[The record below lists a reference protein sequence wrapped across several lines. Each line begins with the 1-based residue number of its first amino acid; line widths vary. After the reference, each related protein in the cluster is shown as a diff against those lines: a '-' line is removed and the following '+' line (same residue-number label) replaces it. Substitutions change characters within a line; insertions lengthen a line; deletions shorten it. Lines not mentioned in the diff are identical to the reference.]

1 MTFVMVFLIMLTVV
15 GLMAV
20 GVMMGRKPIAGSC
33 GGIANLGIEKKCSIC
48 GDDREKCPEVSG
60 DAGGNGKSGVQ
71 TYDASKR

>member
-48 GDDREKCPEVSG
+48 GDDREKCPEVTG
-60 DAGGNGKSGVQ
+60 QGNGESGVQ
-71 TYDASKR
+71 GYDASKR

>member
-48 GDDREKCPEVSG
+48 GDDREKCPEVIRDG
-60 DAGGNGKSGVQ
+60 EGGGETGVQ

>member
-48 GDDREKCPEVSG
+48 GDDRELCEEITRNNEGKGASSVQTF
-60 DAGGNGKSGVQ
+60 DAG
-71 TYDASKR
+71 KR

>member
-60 DAGGNGKSGVQ
+60 EGSSQSSVQ

>member
-33 GGIANLGIEKKCSIC
+33 GGIASLGIEKKCLIC
-48 GDDREKCPEVSG
+48 GDDREKCPEVTG
-60 DAGGNGKSGVQ
+60 QDDGESGVQ

>member
-1 MTFVMVFLIMLTVV
+1 MTFVIVFLVMLTVV

-48 GDDREKCPEVSG
+48 GDDREKCPEVTGEGSSE
-60 DAGGNGKSGVQ
+60 SGVQ